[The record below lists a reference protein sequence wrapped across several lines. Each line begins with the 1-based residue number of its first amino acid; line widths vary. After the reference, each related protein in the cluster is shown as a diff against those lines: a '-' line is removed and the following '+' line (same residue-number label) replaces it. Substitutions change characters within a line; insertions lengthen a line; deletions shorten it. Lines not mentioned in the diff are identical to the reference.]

1 MLIVIQ
7 LLNKFV
13 VGFTCREIALLLSD
27 IPSVSQ
33 RVQVLQ
39 SMSTMVLDSE
49 HRWITLDVG
58 FSSCTSIIKE
68 QVASSLQTWSI
79 LPRSFIFGTVIG
91 KCVCFVLDTSS
102 SMECTFVTCQGERIS
117 RLRFVVRELSK
128 ILRHQMNPSTRFNI
142 VGRCFKK
149 KKEKKEKK
157 GKEKKQSSFFNG
169 KYFFE
174 SIPFF
179 IDFFDFLFGFYF
191 LTYSFR

>member
-149 KKEKKEKK
+149 NKEKKRKK
-157 GKEKKQSSFFNG
+157 KKKRKNRVVFLMANIFLNLFLFLLTFLIF
-169 KYFFE
+169 YLV
-174 SIPFF
+174 FF
-179 IDFFDFLFGFYF
+179 IF
-191 LTYSFR
+191 